1 MYRAPGLKTQAN
13 LLADTLKADFGI
25 VEASRHKVLDMTARM
40 NGFHSWRHAAALGN
54 ESDAAVSNQPFVP
67 VPEWVRSL
75 SIIDCGWF
83 QSHPTKER
91 MEMYRSLAYA
101 GFSPRV
107 KAQRELIEFSRVI
120 APNAYQAI
128 IPEEPLDAEDSR
140 QTFGVV
146 TTDYIDGDFFSA
158 GNVFAANWP
167 SALRAALL
175 EVESQRV
182 TAQGHPD
189 AWIEPQGENLAY
201 VRF

>member
-25 VEASRHKVLDMTARM
+25 IEILRHKVLDTTARM

-54 ESDAAVSNQPFVP
+54 GADEAISNQPFVP

-83 QSHPTKER
+83 QNHAPKER
-91 MEMYRSLAYA
+91 VEMYRSLAYA

-107 KAQRELIEFSRVI
+107 KTQRELIEFSRVI

-128 IPEEPLDAEDSR
+128 IPEEPHDPEDSR

-146 TTDYIDGDFFSA
+146 TTDYIDGDFYAA
-158 GNVFAANWP
+158 GNVFATDWP

-175 EVESQRV
+175 EVETQRV
-182 TAQGHPD
+182 TAQEHPD
-189 AWIEPQGENLAY
+189 AWIEPHGENLAY